1 MNEPTLDDIKQVAR
15 NENRNNIYI
24 AIEMLCEYIERLELL
39 LNNKPTIGETRK
51 ETSKKKGQSNG

>member
-24 AIEMLCEYIERLELL
+24 AIEMLCEYIKRLEI
-39 LNNKPTIGETRK
+39 NSVKPTIGEPRK
-51 ETSKKKGQSNG
+51 ETSKKKGLSNG